1 MKYNFSIIE
10 NISQF
15 IPILNDDDDDDAKVG
30 EYSFQ
35 IFDDE
40 TVGLAK
46 H

>member
-15 IPILNDDDDDDAKVG
+15 IPILNDDDAKVG

-46 H
+46 D